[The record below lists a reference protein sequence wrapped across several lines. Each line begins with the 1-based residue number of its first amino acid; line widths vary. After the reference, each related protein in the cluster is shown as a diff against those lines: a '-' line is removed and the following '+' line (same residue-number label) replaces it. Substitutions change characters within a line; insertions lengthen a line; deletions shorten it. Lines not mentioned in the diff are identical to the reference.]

1 MDKKSQTTD
10 YRLWQRMWKYR
21 GLYLLLLPSAL
32 LLIVFWLTPLYGV
45 TMAFQNFT
53 PAKGF
58 FGSEWVGLKHFKRFF
73 SLPTCFGII
82 RNTIVLS
89 LYTIIAGFP
98 IPILIALICNQMKAK
113 RYKKVFQIIT
123 YLPHFIS
130 TVVLCG
136 IVILFLSPGSGV
148 IGTVL
153 SMFGIKMPHL
163 MASADAFPHIYVWS
177 GIWQNAG
184 WNSILYVAALSA
196 VDPSLYEAATMDGA
210 TKLQKMRYID
220 IPMLLPTAAIMLIL
234 EFGKIMNVGFE
245 KVYLLQNDMNIT
257 TSQILATYTYEI
269 GLVSAQYSLS
279 SAIGL
284 FQGVVNLILVLTVN
298 TITRKMN
305 DTSLF

>member
-1 MDKKSQTTD
+1 
-10 YRLWQRMWKYR
+10 
-21 GLYLLLLPSAL
+21 
-32 LLIVFWLTPLYGV
+32 
-45 TMAFQNFT
+45 
-53 PAKGF
+53 
-58 FGSEWVGLKHFKRFF
+58 
-73 SLPTCFGII
+73 
-82 RNTIVLS
+82 
-89 LYTIIAGFP
+89 
-98 IPILIALICNQMKAK
+98 
-113 RYKKVFQIIT
+113 
-123 YLPHFIS
+123 
-130 TVVLCG
+130 
-136 IVILFLSPGSGV
+136 
-148 IGTVL
+148 
-153 SMFGIKMPHL
+153 